1 MKITYDLMGIT
12 FLILDREA
20 AVRRRI
26 NTLLKEHGATQVY
39 IEEDGTEGLKLLRN
53 TDIDI
58 VICGA
63 NMQPLGGRDFARIV
77 RRDDQIK
84 NREIPII
91 LATRTVSKELVE
103 DARDSGVNDIV
114 AKPLKEALLIKKL
127 LNSLSQHREF
137 VDTRFY
143 VGPDRR
149 LSLSSTYNGEDRRHH
164 LAG

>member
-1 MKITYDLMGIT
+1 MKITYDLMGVT
-12 FLILDREA
+12 FLVLDREA
-20 AVRRRI
+20 AVRRKI
-26 NTLLKEHGATQVY
+26 NTLLKEHGASQVY

-77 RRDDQIK
+77 RRDEGIK

-91 LATRTVSKELVE
+91 LATKTVNKELVE

-114 AKPLKEALLIKKL
+114 AKPLKETLLIKKL
-127 LNSLSQHREF
+127 LNSLSRHREF

-149 LSLSSTYNGEDRRHH
+149 QSESTSYNGEDRRNH
-164 LAG
+164 LSG

>member
-1 MKITYDLMGIT
+1 MKITYELMGIS
-12 FLILDREA
+12 FLVLDREK
-20 AVRRRI
+20 AVRKKI
-26 NTLLKEHGATQVY
+26 NTLLKEHGASEIY

-53 TDIDI
+53 TNIDM

-77 RRDDQIK
+77 RRDEQIK

-91 LATRTVSKELVE
+91 LATKTVSKQLVE

-114 AKPLKEALLIKKL
+114 AKPLKEMLLIKKL

-149 LSLSSTYNGEDRRHH
+149 LSMSDRFSGEDRRHH